1 MHVFKSKFLN
11 YASAAFFTLLMF
23 IAFCADSYRLVPMMA
38 KYAVNLL
45 VLGWAI
51 VAFMIRPDRE
61 RAVFCLRFFALYFFP
76 YLLFWLWSL
85 GIWISEF
92 QTFDYIL
99 RGSLTSF
106 YMLTNILMLCAAVY
120 LFGAKSIM
128 YVMVGMF
135 MTNTLIFLQV
145 GQANGL
151 PRLIQEYITL
161 VFTFASNTGDAIKQM
176 EIHGLVYGWGAF
188 IIFFATHKART
199 RRQKRIQILM
209 LLSSIFYFTT
219 GFKRIAVPA
228 VVVSIVAIH
237 IWQKQSTRKLKVK
250 VRWMSLLVI
259 AALFGYLW
267 LIKTGIFYDI
277 CEKYEIDL
285 MFRDV
290 LYKFYED
297 FYELTPTYLGRGVR
311 FIYEYGSAVK
321 EGSREALH
329 NVYLETYIEVGF
341 WCWII
346 WMYYDLNWR
355 VRRVS
360 DRYEMPPAAVLM
372 GMNVYVFFTYLTDNT
387 LYYYCI
393 NVVYRIAVMVW
404 SLERERDEAIPNASL
419 MEIRELTKYRA
430 EKAESELK

>member
-1 MHVFKSKFLN
+1 
-11 YASAAFFTLLMF
+11 
-23 IAFCADSYRLVPMMA
+23 
-38 KYAVNLL
+38 
-45 VLGWAI
+45 
-51 VAFMIRPDRE
+51 
-61 RAVFCLRFFALYFFP
+61 
-76 YLLFWLWSL
+76 
-85 GIWISEF
+85 
-92 QTFDYIL
+92 
-99 RGSLTSF
+99 
-106 YMLTNILMLCAAVY
+106 
-120 LFGAKSIM
+120 
-128 YVMVGMF
+128 
-135 MTNTLIFLQV
+135 
-145 GQANGL
+145 
-151 PRLIQEYITL
+151 
-161 VFTFASNTGDAIKQM
+161 
-176 EIHGLVYGWGAF
+176 
-188 IIFFATHKART
+188 
-199 RRQKRIQILM
+199 
-209 LLSSIFYFTT
+209 
-219 GFKRIAVPA
+219 
-228 VVVSIVAIH
+228 
-237 IWQKQSTRKLKVK
+237 
-250 VRWMSLLVI
+250 MSLLVI
-259 AALFGYLW
+259 ATLFGYLW

>member
-11 YASAAFFTLLMF
+11 YASVAFFTLLMF

-38 KYAVNLL
+38 KYAVNLI

-161 VFTFASNTGDAIKQM
+161 VLTFASNTGAAIK
-176 EIHGLVYGWGAF
+176 L
-188 IIFFATHKART
+188 
-199 RRQKRIQILM
+199 
-209 LLSSIFYFTT
+209 
-219 GFKRIAVPA
+219 P
-228 VVVSIVAIH
+228 
-237 IWQKQSTRKLKVK
+237 
-250 VRWMSLLVI
+250 
-259 AALFGYLW
+259 
-267 LIKTGIFYDI
+267 
-277 CEKYEIDL
+277 
-285 MFRDV
+285 
-290 LYKFYED
+290 
-297 FYELTPTYLGRGVR
+297 LG
-311 FIYEYGSAVK
+311 
-321 EGSREALH
+321 
-329 NVYLETYIEVGF
+329 
-341 WCWII
+341 
-346 WMYYDLNWR
+346 
-355 VRRVS
+355 
-360 DRYEMPPAAVLM
+360 
-372 GMNVYVFFTYLTDNT
+372 
-387 LYYYCI
+387 
-393 NVVYRIAVMVW
+393 
-404 SLERERDEAIPNASL
+404 
-419 MEIRELTKYRA
+419 
-430 EKAESELK
+430 